1 MSERK
6 AIFVDVFFPPVD
18 NIFHFHN
25 LGCFYLPSVMHFHGP
40 GSVIICPTAKSLVF
54 LTKCMYLWL
63 WSCRAQW
70 YLPLSAALGGF
81 CVALQ
86 KVCCVPETRH
96 LTKQDGFPAG
106 RPARLLIS
114 LCEIPE
120 RGDSIKIINKEVRI
134 SPYFWCRRSD
144 IGRPFTEF
152 YTLVCV
158 CSAAE
163 TLPQLSPVALFT
175 FAAMCL
181 CTCMCKWNTCW
192 WSLVDG
198 VRKRWMLQKCLFI
211 VLSVASDSF
220 QSWFIH
226 CLSRLLT
233 YSV

>member
-1 MSERK
+1 MHINATARQNLSYFCQHKITNHMEYLKIIHVREK
-6 AIFVDVFFPPVD
+6 SYIYGVFFPPVD

-25 LGCFYLPSVMHFHGP
+25 LGCFYSPSVMHFHGP

-106 RPARLLIS
+106 RPAGLLIS

-120 RGDSIKIINKEVRI
+120 RGGI
-134 SPYFWCRRSD
+134 
-144 IGRPFTEF
+144 
-152 YTLVCV
+152 
-158 CSAAE
+158 
-163 TLPQLSPVALFT
+163 
-175 FAAMCL
+175 
-181 CTCMCKWNTCW
+181 
-192 WSLVDG
+192 
-198 VRKRWMLQKCLFI
+198 
-211 VLSVASDSF
+211 
-220 QSWFIH
+220 
-226 CLSRLLT
+226 RLK
-233 YSV
+233 